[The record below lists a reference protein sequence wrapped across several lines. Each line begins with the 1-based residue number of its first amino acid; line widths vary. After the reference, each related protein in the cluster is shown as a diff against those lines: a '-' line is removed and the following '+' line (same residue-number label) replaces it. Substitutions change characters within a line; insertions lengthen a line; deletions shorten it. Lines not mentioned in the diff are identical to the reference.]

1 MKQLL
6 LTALLL
12 SNLSFANDF
21 GDDFSEAPSSGGGFQ
36 MVGLEFTGFAEIEQ
50 GANIS
55 GTGPHAQAGDNYVM
69 ANRRLRL
76 KTSKTSDKGGV
87 YAKVDFV
94 KDDIINE
101 TYIDIR
107 ELRLQYTP
115 FDWMDLSIGRQV
127 STWGVADMLF
137 INDLFPKNWVA
148 NFQGRDMEMLK
159 DTADS
164 LRITNYFGGNTLD
177 MVYTPQFS
185 PDTTPT
191 GCYFNAYDPNSGTI
205 AMNNSTCSSTKT
217 ADKKDRDFQNGE
229 FAAQLKRDMIGQQV
243 ALYYYHGFWK
253 QPKGLDVSGGAGNY
267 APFYP
272 KLDVYGASTE
282 GQIGPGI
289 FSAEYGY
296 YDSKDDSEGNN
307 AFIENSLM
315 KYLLGY
321 KVDLNANWSVGA
333 QWYQEW
339 MQDYD
344 QYEESMQMMPNYKY
358 RKKEFQNTYTVRVT
372 FKAQQET
379 LWVNLFTYIRP
390 EDKDSFTKLDVT
402 KKLDNNFS
410 ITAGVNI
417 FTGEDNYTDRDFGML
432 RNDDNAFI
440 RAKYTF

>member
-1 MKQLL
+1 MKKLL
-6 LTALLL
+6 LLALIL
-12 SNLSFANDF
+12 SNVGYAGDFDEFADT
-21 GDDFSEAPSSGGGFQ
+21 SSSAFKAA
-36 MVGLEFTGFAEIEQ
+36 GLEFTGFVEIEQ
-50 GANIS
+50 GGNIT
-55 GTGPHAQAGDNYVM
+55 GTGPRAKAGDNYVM
-69 ANRRLRL
+69 ANRRMRL
-76 KTSKTSDKGGV
+76 KTSKTGDKGGV

-101 TYIDIR
+101 TYVDIR
-107 ELRLQYTP
+107 ELRVQYTP
-115 FDWMDLSIGRQV
+115 FNWMDLSIGRQV

-148 NFQGRDMEMLK
+148 NFQGRDLEMLK
-159 DTADS
+159 DTSDS
-164 LRITNYFGGNTLD
+164 LRITNYFFGNTLD

-185 PDTTPT
+185 PDTTPA
-191 GCYFNAYDPNSGTI
+191 GCYFNVYDPNS
-205 AMNNSTCSSTKT
+205 SSIVKNDNACTTTRT
-217 ADKKDRDFQNGE
+217 ADKKDRDYQNGE
-229 FAAQLKRDMIGQQV
+229 FAAQLKRDIVGQQV
-243 ALYYYHGFWK
+243 ALYYYHGYWK

-267 APFYP
+267 VGFYP

-296 YDSKDDSEGNN
+296 YDSKDDTDGSNV
-307 AFIENSLM
+307 FIENSVM

-321 KVDLNANWSVGA
+321 KMDLNANWSLGL

-344 QYEESMQMMPNYKY
+344 EYEESMKMMPNYKY

-379 LWVNLFTYIRP
+379 LWVNLFSYIRP
-390 EDKDSFTKLDVT
+390 EDKDSLTKLDVT
-402 KKLDNNFS
+402 KKLNTNFS
-410 ITAGVNI
+410 LTAGVNV
-417 FTGEDNYTDRDFGML
+417 FTGDDNYNDRDFGML
-432 RNDDNAFI
+432 KNDSNAFV